1 MKTVRILKR
10 VAFCSLFGLSISFM
24 ASCGTPKNFQNQNAV
39 MDQQQ
44 QNRVT
49 QDVAVAAD
57 PCDEYAMLDPVK
69 RASGIGTHFKE
80 ATATNLAQTNARAN
94 LAKALQTMIMAA
106 TKTYAGSHEL
116 FTADDTESASITDQ
130 SAKAEDFEL
139 SLAKGLVKG
148 APIVKKSRYKT
159 PNNQW
164 KIFVCV
170 EMNASIAEI
179 AAEVAKSYA
188 EKLTPEQKTRIDFDA
203 YKFEESLKEQF
214 ENYSGL

>member
-1 MKTVRILKR
+1 MKTVRFLKNA
-10 VAFCSLFGLSISFM
+10 AFCSLVCLSISFM
-24 ASCGTPKNFQNQNAV
+24 ASCGSSKNYQSQNQN
-39 MDQQQ
+39 QQSSIS
-44 QNRVT
+44 

-80 ATATNLAQTNARAN
+80 ATATNIAQTNARAN
-94 LAKALQTMIMAA
+94 LAKALQTMIKAA

-116 FTADDTESASITDQ
+116 FTADETESASITDQ
-130 SAKAEDFEL
+130 SGKTEDFEL

-203 YKFEESLKEQF
+203 YKFEESLKEEF